1 MCVVLF
7 PLLPSFFFS
16 FSFSLFR
23 NQIHVSTTHP
33 HLAARPREPSLRPGK
48 PSLRG
53 RHVTMHTRR
62 PYGRVG
68 EGRGWSAG
76 QPKEGCAVRSP
87 LARSP
92 YRTHTPG
99 TVSYGSSYKDCMVG
113 LTLSCRD
120 HHLGKTRKRE
130 KDGRKGKRKIGFPFF
145 LCFFFRFAFFF
156 LLSCCAKLQ
165 GNTRLTQDNVTRSEK
180 EGNLPSAG
188 LHQKTKEGPRISG
201 ARLVN

>member
-1 MCVVLF
+1 MTIPQNNAPHTAGCPRNAIPVGR
-7 PLLPSFFFS
+7 PKG
-16 FSFSLFR
+16 FR
-23 NQIHVSTTHP
+23 GP
-33 HLAARPREPSLRPGK
+33 E
-48 PSLRG
+48 
-53 RHVTMHTRR
+53 
-62 PYGRVG
+62 
-68 EGRGWSAG
+68 
-76 QPKEGCAVRSP
+76 
-87 LARSP
+87 
-92 YRTHTPG
+92 
-99 TVSYGSSYKDCMVG
+99 TVSYGSSYKICMVG

-145 LCFFFRFAFFF
+145 LCFFFRLAFFF

>member
-1 MCVVLF
+1 MCRSFPPSSFLFFFFFFF
-7 PLLPSFFFS
+7 PLQKPDSCKHYNIPTSPPDPAIFPVPAN
-16 FSFSLFR
+16 R
-23 NQIHVSTTHP
+23 TPRQAHDDAH
-33 HLAARPREPSLRPGK
+33 AAPIRPGQ
-48 PSLRG
+48 G
-53 RHVTMHTRR
+53 RSRMVN
-62 PYGRVG
+62 GSAEG
-68 EGRGWSAG
+68 GGGRGT
-76 QPKEGCAVRSP
+76 SP
-87 LARSP
+87 LAQG
-92 YRTHTPG
+92 RTYTHPPG
-99 TVSYGSSYKDCMVG
+99 TVSYGSSYKICMVG